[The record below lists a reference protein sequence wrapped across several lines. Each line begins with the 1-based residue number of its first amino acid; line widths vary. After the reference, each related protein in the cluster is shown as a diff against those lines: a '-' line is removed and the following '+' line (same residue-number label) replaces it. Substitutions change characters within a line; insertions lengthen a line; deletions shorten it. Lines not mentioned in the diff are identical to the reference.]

1 MKRRL
6 FVHGMAVGAMIGS
19 SPIQASS
26 EGLLP
31 TIPQSEGPF
40 YPVVNIPVTNSL
52 VRGEHLGDGL
62 SVSGQLLRLGGRPVA
77 NARIDIWQCDARG
90 VYQHP
95 RAPQGDGMDPGFR
108 GFASVITD
116 ADGSYRFETIMP
128 VAYFGRPPHIH
139 LMVHADGRRQLT
151 TQLYI
156 RGEGGPL
163 SLQLDPQARSGNQY
177 AASYDL
183 VLNQL

>member
-6 FVHGMAVGAMIGS
+6 FIHGMAVGAVLGS
-19 SPIQASS
+19 TQLQASS
-26 EGLLP
+26 KALLP
-31 TIPQSEGPF
+31 TIPQSKGPF
-40 YPVVNIPVTNSL
+40 YPVVPIPVSNSL
-52 VRGEHLGDGL
+52 IQGDHLGEKL
-62 SVSGQLLRLGGRPVA
+62 NVSGRLLQLGGSPVGS
-77 NARIDIWQCDARG
+77 ARLDIWQCDANG
-90 VYQHP
+90 VYDHP
-95 RAPQGDGMDPGFR
+95 RAPQGNGMDPGFR

-116 ADGSYRFETIMP
+116 SDGNYQFETVMP

-139 LMVHADGRRQLT
+139 LMVHVNGRRQLT

-163 SLQLDPQARSGNQY
+163 SLQLDPQTVSAGQY
-177 AASYDL
+177 AANYDL

>member
-6 FVHGMAVGAMIGS
+6 FIHGMAVGAVLGS
-19 SPIQASS
+19 SHLKAATK
-26 EGLLP
+26 GLLP

-40 YPVVNIPVTNSL
+40 YPVVPIPLSSSL
-52 VRGEHLGDGL
+52 IQGDHLGEAL
-62 SVSGQLLRLGGRPVA
+62 TVSGKLLQLDATPIA

-95 RAPQGDGMDPGFR
+95 RAPQGNGMDPGFR
-108 GFASVITD
+108 GFASVQTD
-116 ADGSYRFETIMP
+116 TEGNYQFDTIMP

-139 LMVHADGRRQLT
+139 LMVHANGRRQLT

-163 SLQLDPQARSGNQY
+163 SLQLEPKLWP
-177 AASYDL
+177 AANTRPTMTWY
-183 VLNQL
+183 

>member
-6 FVHGMAVGAMIGS
+6 FIHGMAVGAVLGS
-19 SPIQASS
+19 SQLTAAST
-26 EGLLP
+26 GLLP
-31 TIPQSEGPF
+31 TIPQSRGPF
-40 YPVVNIPVTNSL
+40 YPVVPIPVTDSL
-52 VRGEHLGDGL
+52 IQGDHLGDAL
-62 SVSGQLLRLGGRPVA
+62 TVSGQLLQLDGAPIA

-95 RAPQGDGMDPGFR
+95 RAPQGNGMDPGFR
-108 GFASVITD
+108 GFATINTD
-116 ADGSYRFETIMP
+116 ADGGYRFETIMP

-139 LMVHADGRRQLT
+139 LMVHVNGRRQLT

-163 SLQLDPQARSGNQY
+163 SLQLDPQTLSSGAY
-177 AASYDL
+177 AANFNL